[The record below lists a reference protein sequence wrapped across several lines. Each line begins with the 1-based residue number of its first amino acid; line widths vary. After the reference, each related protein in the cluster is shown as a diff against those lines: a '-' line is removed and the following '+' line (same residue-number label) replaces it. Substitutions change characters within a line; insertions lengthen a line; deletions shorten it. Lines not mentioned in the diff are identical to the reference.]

1 MKTLFVCTGNTC
13 RSPMAAALYNKLS
26 GTEDAFSAGLCVM
39 QPSAASKN
47 AAAAVEKYG
56 ASLKNHASH
65 MLCEEDIRRAERIV
79 TMTLQQKYA
88 VEDAFGISSET
99 LAEYAAH
106 GEDIADPFGGSQAV
120 YDECAAQIYAYIKE
134 GLCRENTRLAQTADI
149 KAVAALES
157 EIFPD
162 AWSEKTLEQMSGA
175 CRILACKMH
184 GEICGYCVFTVAADE
199 GEILR
204 IAVKEELRGEKIGY
218 VILKRALEE
227 MQACGARKAYLE
239 VREGNIPAISLYTRA
254 GFEKIGIRKNYYSD
268 NGENALVF
276 NIDLKE

>member
-1 MKTLFVCTGNTC
+1 
-13 RSPMAAALYNKLS
+13 MAAALYNRLS
-26 GTEDAFSAGLCVM
+26 GTGDAFSAGLCVM
-39 QPSAASKN
+39 QPSPASKN

-65 MLCEEDIRRAERIV
+65 MICADDIRRAERII
-79 TMTLQQKYA
+79 TMTEQQRQS
-88 VEDAFGISSET
+88 VREAFGAAAET

-106 GEDIADPFGGSQAV
+106 GEDVADPFGGSQAV
-120 YDECAAQIYAYIKE
+120 YDECAAQLYAYIKE
-134 GLCRENTRLAQTADI
+134 GLCRENTRLAETGDV

-162 AWSEKTLEQMSGA
+162 AWSEKTLKQMSET
-175 CRILACKMH
+175 CKILVCKMH
-184 GEICGYCVFTVAADE
+184 GEICGYCVFSVAADE

-204 IAVKEELRGEKIGY
+204 IAVREELRGEKIGY
-218 VILKRALEE
+218 VILKRALEK
-227 MQACGARKAYLE
+227 MRTCGARRAYLE

-268 NGENALVF
+268 NGENALIF